1 MIELNKII
9 CGDALEELKKLPDG
23 FVDCVVTSP
32 PYYDLR
38 DYGVE
43 GQLGLEKKEEVVGG
57 IGVAVFC
64 VVTTILVLFLWSP
77 VPHNALMY
85 VATFIPNLATHH
97 LLF

>member
-1 MIELNKII
+1 MNK
-9 CGDALEELKKLPDG
+9 K
-23 FVDCVVTSP
+23 
-32 PYYDLR
+32 
-38 DYGVE
+38 
-43 GQLGLEKKEEVVGG
+43 EKKEEVVGG

-85 VATFIPNLATHH
+85 VATFIPNVAAHH